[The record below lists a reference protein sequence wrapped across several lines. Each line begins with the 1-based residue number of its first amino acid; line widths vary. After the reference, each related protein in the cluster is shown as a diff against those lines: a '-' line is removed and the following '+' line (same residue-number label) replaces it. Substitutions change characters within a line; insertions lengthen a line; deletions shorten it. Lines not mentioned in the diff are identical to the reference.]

1 MVTPRHDPNLLVN
14 PSTFDIESEVLSIT
28 DVTSE
33 KFVPG
38 PSKDVVLGDLIIVL
52 KRFRNAIRWKAFFHD
67 LNENIQANGQ
77 TEEELNANTDTTSVL
92 STPRKEGLKTNL

>member
-14 PSTFDIESEVLSIT
+14 PSIFDIESEVLSIT

-38 PSKDVVLGDLIIVL
+38 PSKDVVLSDSIIGL
-52 KRFRNAIRWKAFFHD
+52 KRFRIAIRWKAFFHD
-67 LNENIQANGQ
+67 LNEKSQANGQ
-77 TEEELNANTDTTSVL
+77 TEGDFNANTDNMSDEELWEVI
-92 STPRKEGLKTNL
+92 PD